1 MWYGRIS
8 ITHLCPLDPSVFTKI
23 IIILQNPQQCHH
35 SVLSAERIHGI
46 LKLRLCSTSGLGKKV
61 TNPLYMLMTFFD
73 PGWVSSI
80 VASVQGVERVKD
92 PFRDCTHCWER
103 GEWVEGKGEK

>member
-1 MWYGRIS
+1 MGDINIS
-8 ITHLCPLDPSVFTKI
+8 ITHLNLRNSRVLAKV
-23 IIILQNPQQCHH
+23 IIILQDSYECHH
-35 SVLSAERIHGI
+35 GVLIAERIYCI
-46 LKLRLCSTSGLGKKV
+46 FEVKLCSENRVGKKV
-61 TNPLYMLMTFFD
+61 VDPLDMFMTFFD
-73 PGWVSSI
+73 PGRVSSI